1 MRWVRKSWIALP
13 FLVFALVAGCD
24 PGNSRSLQ
32 SPTEPQELLGG
43 LLGGNRVSGYTL
55 VKAPLIPTGDLSLS
69 NLIGI
74 EGGEIS
80 LLGHTLVIPVGAVTK
95 PTLFLMTVLPTGY
108 IEVDL
113 TASVTGLLG
122 SLLDVGS
129 RGFLKPVPVTLSYA
143 SGTNVSDPSRLTI
156 LRVSGLLG
164 YRRYEVIPTV
174 LNREEK
180 TVTAELD
187 HFSRYVI
194 AMPN

>member
-1 MRWVRKSWIALP
+1 MRWARRSWIALP
-13 FLVFALVAGCD
+13 LLAFALIAGCD

-55 VKAPLIPTGDLSLS
+55 VKAPLLSLGDLSLS

-74 EGGEIS
+74 NGGEIS
-80 LLGHTLVIPVGAVTK
+80 LLGHTLVVPVGAVTK

-108 IEVDL
+108 VEVDL

-129 RGFLKPVPVTLSYA
+129 KGFLKPVPVTLSYA
-143 SGTNVSDPSRLTI
+143 AGTNVTDPSRLTI
-156 LRVSGLLG
+156 LRVTSLLG
-164 YRRYEVIPTV
+164 YKRYAVMPTV
-174 LNREEK
+174 IDYEAK